1 MKVWLT
7 LSSAKYFQ
15 IYLIWAKAFPL
26 TQLIVMRK
34 QVQRV
39 QVTYLKTSSWKE
51 RMNTNPLWPSPY
63 LCLLR
68 FSGNDLGFVIIV
80 LTDTQYPRFHIRAVN
95 TGNMNELTE
104 MLSYI
109 FMSTSKSLVYFIH
122 SLLVTGETPRGPSAI
137 HVLGNPARL
146 SSRGFQHSSN
156 VFHS

>member
-1 MKVWLT
+1 MINFILCKVFSD
-7 LSSAKYFQ
+7 LS
-15 IYLIWAKAFPL
+15 YLSKGFSFNTTNSDEETGPESPGDLSENIL
-26 TQLIVMRK
+26 LERK
-34 QVQRV
+34 NE
-39 QVTYLKTSSWKE
+39 Y
-51 RMNTNPLWPSPY
+51 NPLWPSPY

-68 FSGNDLGFVIIV
+68 FSGNDLGFVIVV
-80 LTDTQYPRFHIRAVN
+80 LTDTQYPRFHICAVN

-109 FMSTSKSLVYFIH
+109 FMSTYKSLVYFIH

>member
-7 LSSAKYFQ
+7 LSSAKYFD
-15 IYLIWAKAFPL
+15 IHLIWAKAFPL

-51 RMNTNPLWPSPY
+51 SMNTNPLWPSPY

-68 FSGNDLGFVIIV
+68 FAGSDLGFVIIV
-80 LTDTQYPRFHIRAVN
+80 LTDTLLSQVSHPRCEYWKYEWVDWNALLYIYEHVQVTRLFHP
-95 TGNMNELTE
+95 
-104 MLSYI
+104 
-109 FMSTSKSLVYFIH
+109 FII
-122 SLLVTGETPRGPSAI
+122 SNWKDTQRSVAI
-137 HVLGNPARL
+137 HELGNPARL